1 MTLSRF
7 QQYYGTDTPPVAPL
21 ALRAGALALD
31 WDGTQLRY
39 IRAEGIEAV
48 RGVYCAVRDRQWN
61 TLAPSIT
68 DFEQQVGAD
77 SFMIRYTAEHVSG
90 AMRYRW
96 QATISGTPD
105 SRIVYRMEGEALTDF
120 ERNRIG
126 FCILHP
132 AALAGQ
138 PVSVTHID
146 GSIEETSF
154 PRAIAPYQPF
164 IDIRMLEHTLRPRV
178 RVQVA
183 FEGETFETEDQ
194 RQWSDASFKTYGT
207 PLTLPFPVTLPAG
220 TRLSQ
225 AVTIQLVGDAQPV
238 RIEADDAVTLDI
250 DRNRIFNLPAL
261 GLVASTDEAN
271 PLTERE
277 AGRLRALQLDHLRAD
292 LVLSRPENEVR
303 SALVAAQAE
312 AEVIGAR
319 LHLAVFVG
327 EDAQRELEVLRA
339 LIDELK
345 PPLDLCFFF
354 NAKTYSTPPDLIRL
368 ARRILGNLSLG
379 GGTDSFFTDLNRSR
393 PELTGAAAAGF
404 CITPQVHATDNATLV
419 ETLPM
424 YAENV
429 RGARALYPEQ
439 RIAAGPITL
448 KMRYN
453 PAAGGAFAMIPG
465 QLPPSVDPRQMSLFG
480 AAWTLGS
487 IKYLAEGGADAA
499 TFFGTRG
506 WHGVLE
512 SEQGSPLPEQFPSL
526 PASVFPLWHVFRA
539 VAGARG
545 AQVLQTVSSAPLKV
559 EGLALRSASVL
570 RVLLANFTAATVRVR
585 LPDLSRHGM
594 LFTLDERT
602 AMAAM
607 QAPEQIGQTPIDL
620 APDASLTLAP
630 FAFVHLTLP
639 EETTP

>member
-1 MTLSRF
+1 MTTYQL
-7 QQYYGTDTPPVAPL
+7 YYGIDTPPVTPL
-21 ALRAGALALD
+21 ALRAGAFALD

-39 IRAEGIEAV
+39 IRAEGIEAA

-61 TLAPSIT
+61 TLAPIIT
-68 DFEQQVGAD
+68 DFEQQIGAD
-77 SFMIRYTAEHVSG
+77 SFMIRYTAEHVNG

-126 FCILHP
+126 FCVLHP
-132 AALAGQ
+132 AAVAGQ
-138 PVSVTHID
+138 PVTVTHTD
-146 GSIEETSF
+146 SSIEETSF

-225 AVTIQLVGDAQPV
+225 TVTIQLVGDTRPV
-238 RIEADDAVTLDI
+238 QTEADDAVTLHI
-250 DRNRIFNLPAL
+250 DRSRVFNLPAL
-261 GLVASTDEAN
+261 GLVASTDAAN
-271 PLTERE
+271 SLTERE
-277 AGRLRALQLDHLRAD
+277 ANRLRALQLDHLRAD
-292 LVLSRPENEVR
+292 LILSRSQNEIR
-303 SALVAAQAE
+303 SALLAAQSE
-312 AEVIGAR
+312 AQAIGAR

-339 LIDELK
+339 LLDELK

-354 NAKTYSTPPDLIRL
+354 NEKTYSTPPELMRL
-368 ARRILGNLSLG
+368 ARRILGDVPCG

-393 PELTGAAAAGF
+393 PDLTGAAAAGF

-424 YAENV
+424 HAENA
-429 RGARALYPEQ
+429 RSARALYPTQ
-439 RIAAGPITL
+439 RIVVGPITL

-453 PAAGGAFAMIPG
+453 PAAGGAFSTTPG
-465 QLPPSVDPRQMSLFG
+465 QLPPTVDPRQMSLFG

-499 TFFGTRG
+499 TFYGTRD

-512 SEQGSPLPEQFPSL
+512 SEQGSPLPSQFPSL
-526 PASVFPLWHVFRA
+526 PASVFPLWYVFRA
-539 VAGARG
+539 LAGSHG
-545 AQVLQTVSSAPLKV
+545 AQVLKTDSSAPLKV
-559 EGLALRSASVL
+559 EGLALRSASGL
-570 RVLLANFTAATVRVR
+570 RVLLANFTADTVRVR
-585 LPDLSRHGM
+585 LPDVNGRAT
-594 LFTLDERT
+594 LFTLDEHT
-602 AMAAM
+602 ALL
-607 QAPEQIGQTPIDL
+607 QAPEQAEQTTIDL
-620 APDASLTLAP
+620 APGLPLTLAP
-630 FAFVHLTLP
+630 FAFVQLTII